1 MEMSIWKIPLFFFHL
16 GKHVQGM
23 SANGETANGA
33 HVREREAITSAIRIA
48 SSRSIER
55 QIALGLALAFDYL
68 A

>member
-1 MEMSIWKIPLFFFHL
+1 MENSPFFFHL

-33 HVREREAITSAIRIA
+33 HVREREREAITSAIRIA